1 MLLAVWHEPFPVLIQ
16 GTPVL
21 ARVEKCHRGPA
32 EGWGL
37 RALGFV
43 FTAQKLTYSLNTPP
57 FLHLAPVNG

>member
-1 MLLAVWHEPFPVLIQ
+1 MLLAVWHEPLPVPIQ

-21 ARVEKCHRGPA
+21 SRVEKCHRGPA

-43 FTAQKLTYSLNTPP
+43 FTAGS
-57 FLHLAPVNG
+57 